1 MKKIL
6 IAACFPVALSGCA
19 TLSPALDSADFG
31 NAAALCGNQM
41 PTDSPAF
48 GQCMAQQFP
57 DQEQNLKNA
66 QRNGA
71 IGGIAGFLA
80 VDLALYLV
88 MAAAAA
94 GTYY

>member
-19 TLSPALDSADFG
+19 TLSPALDSEDFG

-66 QRNGA
+66 QRNGT
-71 IGGIAGFLA
+71 IGGVAGFLA
-80 VDLALYLV
+80 VEVALNLIV
-88 MAAAAA
+88 AAAAA
-94 GTYY
+94 GSFR